1 MFTVSCD
8 SSQSLSASTGCNPQ
22 WGCSRGSCSR
32 KHTQGL
38 EKQKKAE
45 DKASLFTR
53 NAIKTAANDSASPA
67 TPLNMLLY
75 LTVFDRELTATRG
88 RIIQIF
94 RIKTP
99 PEQCDGFH

>member
-22 WGCSRGSCSR
+22 MQ
-32 KHTQGL
+32 HTQGL

-75 LTVFDRELTATRG
+75 LIVFDRELTATRG